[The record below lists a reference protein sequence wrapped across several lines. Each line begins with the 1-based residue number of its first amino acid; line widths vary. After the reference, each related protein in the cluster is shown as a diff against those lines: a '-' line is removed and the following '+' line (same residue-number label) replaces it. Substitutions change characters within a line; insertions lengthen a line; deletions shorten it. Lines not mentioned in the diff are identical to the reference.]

1 MSFLRGI
8 ISSSKSNRSTT
19 NQAAVIP
26 LTPSLV
32 AAPTPFLP
40 AFSIP
45 STLEEKLQ
53 DIEEKLESA
62 ENLLE
67 GFNANLDFSANA
79 AYQFAMGRISES
91 DETIKRETK
100 KSLQKIL
107 KIVLQ
112 TNIAF
117 LEEGCSLYEK
127 SVKSQFFSFLRP
139 GRRKK
144 LKLLKPFI
152 EELQVLKQSHS
163 QAMTLEDLHALI
175 ASFSDMINRLMAS
188 AEEKRINLGNFQEL
202 LEEMT
207 YQIHPLL
214 RLQQEFTQEKLTS
227 SFRPSEEEIKETFKS
242 HYFEPKRSLNET
254 ALTRAKPDILAS
266 KKGIAQASQS
276 ENADAFSWVLNASKF
291 SLLGVTSTLQ
301 KIRSALEESMKA
313 LLGRIPEQAQE
324 HKVNITTH
332 QTESIRKALTPV
344 VNNYQRCTENLIIAY
359 QTRIRAQWFWRF
371 RTAQKK
377 ISLLKKYTR
386 SEISLTQI
394 QQSSLNN
401 GQFQILIGKLAEIEL
416 KNKELD
422 QELQALNQKALNS
435 SPVLSENIEASLDY
449 LEPSLKWLDRIVN
462 KTSTVVESLNQASE
476 EFSPLMPQGE
486 TSERKTERKPHAE
499 SLMTATAPALE
510 RRPLSIIES
519 LPSLVLYQDAP
530 AENPWLEVKP
540 TAEALAY

>member
-1 MSFLRGI
+1 MSFFSGF
-8 ISSSKSNRSTT
+8 ISSIKSKISTGA
-19 NQAAVIP
+19 QATITPPASSPVAV
-26 LTPSLV
+26 
-32 AAPTPFLP
+32 PTPLLP

-53 DIEEKLESA
+53 DIEEKLEDA
-62 ENLLE
+62 ENFLQE
-67 GFNANLDFSANA
+67 FNANLDFSANA
-79 AYQFAMGRISES
+79 AYQFAIARIGEL
-91 DETIKRETK
+91 DEAIKKETK
-100 KSLQKIL
+100 KSFQKIL
-107 KIVLQ
+107 KIVLN

-117 LEEGCSLYEK
+117 LEEGSALYEK
-127 SVKSQFFSFLRP
+127 SVKSQFLSFLSP

-163 QAMTLEDLHALI
+163 QATTLKDLHALI
-175 ASFSDMINRLMAS
+175 ASFSDMVHRLMAS

-207 YQIHPLL
+207 HQIHPLL

-227 SFRPSEEEIKETFKS
+227 SFLPYEEEIKETFKY
-242 HYFEPKRSLNET
+242 HYFEAKRSLNET
-254 ALTRAKPDILAS
+254 ALTTAKPHILAS

-276 ENADAFSWVLNASKF
+276 ENADAFSWNLNASKF

-301 KIRSALEESMKA
+301 KIRSALEESMKT
-313 LLGRIPEQAQE
+313 LLRRIPEQAQE
-324 HKVNITTH
+324 YKVNVTTH

-422 QELQALNQKALNS
+422 QELQALNQKSLKS
-435 SPVLSENIEASLDY
+435 SPVLSENIEASVDY

-462 KTSTVVESLNQASE
+462 KTSTAVETLDQASE
-476 EFSPLMPQGE
+476 ELSPLMPQGE
-486 TSERKTERKPHAE
+486 TSEQKIERKPQEE
-499 SLMTATAPALE
+499 SLMTATAPSLE

-519 LPSLVLYQDAP
+519 LPSLVLYQDAA
-530 AENPWLEVKP
+530 AENPWLELKP